1 MELKDKFLKSLQ
13 AASKIVIIFSLCL
26 VLFIMATHSS
36 FALSLSQAPVSRQEE
51 VARAPVLIDAFFL
64 FQVRGIEAYPAKERA
79 RAIAN
84 RIKKV
89 AANPQIKIDDV
100 IVIESDLF
108 SEIMAGKERIM
119 ALADADASLEL
130 VDRDVLAHTYA
141 SKIKEAIK
149 SYRVNR
155 KSDRIQRGAAYAV
168 LLTAAL
174 IGMLFLLKFLYKK
187 LSSFL
192 ESRYKKK
199 IQSLQIQSLKF
210 VRADRIWKTLISLV
224 RTIRTLL
231 ILLILYFYLSLSL
244 NFFPWTRLLGR
255 RLTEYIFFPLQQT
268 GQAILDY
275 LPNFIFIAIY
285 IIITRYVLKLIRL
298 FFTGIE
304 TKAISFYGFDSE
316 WARPTYKLV
325 RLFIF
330 ITAAAILYPYLPGAE
345 SSAFRG
351 ISILVGALV
360 SLGSTS
366 AISNTIAGYTLV
378 YRRTFKIG
386 DRVRIG
392 DFTGDVMEMRLLAT
406 HLRSIKNEQ
415 IVVPNSQ
422 ILNNTVI
429 NYSSI
434 SKEDGLILHTNVTL
448 GYDAPWR
455 QVEAL
460 FLKAAEKTKGV
471 MKEPKPFVLQESLD
485 DFYVNY
491 ELNAYTN
498 TPQAMFQT
506 YSDLHQNILDAF
518 NEADVQIM
526 SPHYENDPG
535 DAKVVPRE
543 KWYTTPAKIP
553 EDSDA
558 SK

>member
-1 MELKDKFLKSLQ
+1 MELKDKFLRSLQ
-13 AASKIVIIFSLCL
+13 AANKTVIIFSLCL

-36 FALSLSQAPVSRQEE
+36 FALSLSQAPVSQQEE
-51 VARAPVLIDAFFL
+51 VARAPVLIDALFL

-89 AANPQIKIDDV
+89 AANPQIKIDDI

-149 SYRVNR
+149 SYRINR

-244 NFFPWTRLLGR
+244 NFFPWTRLLGQ

-285 IIITRYVLKLIRL
+285 IIITRYVLKLVRL

-422 ILNNTVI
+422 ILNTTVV

-448 GYDAPWR
+448 GYDTPWR

-460 FLKAAEKTKGV
+460 LLKAAGKTKGV

-498 TPQAMFQT
+498 TPQVMFQT

-543 KWYTTPAKIP
+543 KWYTTPAKVP